1 MWFTQ
6 KSFQWEMPEE
16 IPWKIPDKRSA
27 FGSRGIHGQL
37 RLRLSV
43 EYSDAVRKEGKE
55 RPGGRQE
62 ERRSRCLW
70 YRHQLIWTY
79 CLINSMNV
87 SSASC
92 CLPSTVCI
100 PVFTIPPSIPPSFP
114 PFIPSL
120 IPSFLSSFPEA
131 TAWTTQDSAR
141 GKCNRRPSYKW
152 FNSD

>member
-1 MWFTQ
+1 
-6 KSFQWEMPEE
+6 MPEE

-43 EYSDAVRKEGKE
+43 EYSDAGRKEGKE

-70 YRHQLIWTY
+70 YRHSLLIWTY

-114 PFIPSL
+114 PFIPSFR
-120 IPSFLSSFPEA
+120 PSF
-131 TAWTTQDSAR
+131 
-141 GKCNRRPSYKW
+141 RRFFLHSRKLLRELLKIAPAVNVIVDRPINGLIQTKIHGYG
-152 FNSD
+152 